1 MRFLL
6 LHPEDNALSSAWKAH
21 AWDRVIDLGISGLAA
36 YSEWEGSLGC
46 KIEPYPSLNGAD
58 FLQLRKMFRF
68 GCGRLVDRGGLDWW
82 DLLSLRWLDQ
92 FEQVV
97 LLSRLLATLSE
108 EDLIFVSSNGAHA
121 RLLQALAPGRVH
133 AIDAGQRSRPWHR
146 LSKLSRLR
154 FGQTLEIIGDKYD
167 GSYRLRRFFA
177 NRRTKSSDRPVV
189 LLPSAYGNASRT
201 ELAYAGL
208 LPEVDFLLVTTRRSG
223 DVAAVPDNVGCARLA
238 AYAVPGPEETELR
251 SLLRSWEELRMDL
264 NGCAELAVLR
274 DTGCFDSFPAYL
286 RQGLAI
292 RDCWINLF
300 DTEPVAAVFSA
311 DEKNPYTR
319 IPVLLAQQHGL
330 PAIACHHG
338 SLDGR
343 YLFSDIAADSFLAK
357 SRMESEYLVDVC
369 GAMEDRVLVAPTPRD
384 VIPTGSG
391 RKNRIVFFSEPYEAS
406 NCRARHAY
414 REILPGLA
422 RIAATHSCE
431 LVVKLHPF
439 ESLRERKRMVKD
451 TVPGPERDVIQFV
464 TGALTPGLMQAMWFS
479 VTVSSSAA
487 VDCAMQE
494 IPSFL
499 CTWLDRYGY
508 GYAEQ
513 YAKFGFARALSSPEQ
528 IAEIPDLLRTML
540 SAHRRDVCDTTTS
553 DLLRSLLFRD
563 PDAGEIPKSITA
575 EKLWA

>member
-1 MRFLL
+1 MRCLL
-6 LHPEDNALSSAWKAH
+6 LHPEDDPLNSAWHGH
-21 AWDRVIDLGISGLAA
+21 AWDRIIDLGISGPTA
-36 YSEWEGSLGC
+36 YSEWERALGY
-46 KIEPYPSLNGAD
+46 KIEPYPSLNGGDLAR
-58 FLQLRKMFRF
+58 LRSMFGF
-68 GCGRLVDRGGLDWW
+68 GCGRLIDRHGLDWW
-82 DLLSLRWLDQ
+82 DLLSTRWLDQ
-92 FEQVV
+92 FEQVA
-97 LLSRLLATLSE
+97 LLSRLLATLIKD
-108 EDLIFVSSNGAHA
+108 DLIFVSSNGAHT
-121 RLLQALAPGRVH
+121 RLLHALAPGRVH
-133 AIDAGQRSRPWHR
+133 TIDTGRRSRPWHR

-154 FGQTLEIIGDKYD
+154 LGQTLEIIGDKYD
-167 GSYRLRRFFA
+167 GSYRLRRILA
-177 NRRTKSSDRPVV
+177 LRKARHSTAPLV

-208 LPEVDFLLVTTRRSG
+208 LPDIDFLLVTTRRSG
-223 DVAAVPDNVGCARLA
+223 DVAAVPENVSRARLA
-238 AYAVPGPEETELR
+238 AYAVPGPDETELR

-264 NGCAELAVLR
+264 NGCPELAVLR
-274 DTGCFDSFPAYL
+274 DAGCFDTLPAYL

-300 DTEPVAAVFSA
+300 DTEPVAAVLSA

-319 IPVLLAQQHGL
+319 IPVLLAQQRGF

-357 SRMESEYLVDVC
+357 SRMESEYLVDICRV
-369 GAMEDRVLVAPTPRD
+369 MEDRVLVAPPPTKATPA
-384 VIPTGSG
+384 GSG
-391 RKNRIVFFSEPYEAS
+391 RKSRIVFFSEPYEAS
-406 NCRARHAY
+406 NCRAHDAY
-414 REILPGLA
+414 REILPRLA

-431 LVVKLHPF
+431 LVLKLHPF
-439 ESLRERKRMVKD
+439 ESLRERKRLVKA
-451 TVPGPERDVIQFV
+451 TVTGAEGDVIQFV
-464 TGALTPGLMQAMWFS
+464 TGPLTPGLMQAIWFS

-513 YAKFGFARALSSPEQ
+513 YAKFGFAQELNSPQQ
-528 IAEIPDLLRTML
+528 ITEIPDLLRTRL
-540 SAHRRDVCDTTTS
+540 SARRRDVCDAKTS
-553 DLLRSLLFRD
+553 DLVRSLLFRD
-563 PDAGEIPKSITA
+563 PDAGEIPKRVTA